1 VHRKGPLRC
10 TAGVTG
16 PVRNFGPR
24 EGCYRDGGGMPQSQ
38 VTASLVAYFFPRGG
52 VSKEC
57 LRSVNPAAAHSPNPC
72 SPWPAITPPRLWD
85 FHPAE
90 VHRRYTRG
98 TPNPLLSVYRRT
110 SSRISCHPELQL
122 GVFAEIGLYD
132 TCSTQ
137 LPYSTEAGLTGCPAI
152 PMPLSDISGAVRRIR
167 LIDVVR
173 M

>member
-57 LRSVNPAAAHSPNPC
+57 EPRC
-72 SPWPAITPPRLWD
+72 SALPEPVFALARYHAPRLWD

-152 PMPLSDISGAVRRIR
+152 PKPLSEVLSGWRSS
-167 LIDVVR
+167 
-173 M
+173 